1 MIDERPSSQRRLA
14 PASRAVA
21 ALTAVAVTLASVPVR
36 AQEGSLPV
44 IRDAETEQL
53 LSDYTAPILRAAGL
67 SHQNIHPV
75 IINDRAFN
83 AFVMDAKHIF
93 VNAGALVDSKTPNQ
107 IIGVLAH
114 ETGHIAGGHLMKLRT
129 ELANAQTAAILAM
142 LLGVGA
148 AVAGA
153 RGGAG
158 TGDAAMAA
166 VMAPQ
171 SAMMFSLLSYQRQ
184 QEEQADKG
192 GVKFLTATGQSA
204 KGMYE
209 TFKRFADDEL
219 YKSQGMSP
227 YMRSHPMS
235 KERVAAL
242 TEIAKSSPYWDKKD
256 PPELQLRHDLM
267 RAKLQGYLER
277 PDTVARRYPE
287 SDQSLPA
294 RYARAIAAY
303 RFANIRG
310 ALAQIDG
317 LIAAMPGNP
326 YFYELKGQALLESG
340 RPAEAIAPL
349 RHAISI
355 APNPTLMQVMLAQA
369 LVATNNPAAA
379 GEAISNLQSAIIHDP
394 DIPDAYSQLA
404 MAYGRKGDYAQA
416 DLASAQAAFAKGDF
430 RTARQLAK
438 RAKTRFPV
446 GAPGWVKA
454 DDIEGYKPPGPRG
467 PL

>member
-93 VNAGALVDSKTPNQ
+93 VNAGALVDLKTPNQ

-166 VMAPQ
+166 VMAP
-171 SAMMFSLLSYQRQ
+171 AVG
-184 QEEQADKG
+184 DD
-192 GVKFLTATGQSA
+192 V
-204 KGMYE
+204 
-209 TFKRFADDEL
+209 FA
-219 YKSQGMSP
+219 
-227 YMRSHPMS
+227 
-235 KERVAAL
+235 V
-242 TEIAKSSPYWDKKD
+242 
-256 PPELQLRHDLM
+256 
-267 RAKLQGYLER
+267 
-277 PDTVARRYPE
+277 V
-287 SDQSLPA
+287 LPA
-294 RYARAIAAY
+294 PAGGAGGQGRRQVPDCDRAE
-303 RFANIRG
+303 R
-310 ALAQIDG
+310 Q
-317 LIAAMPGNP
+317 GN
-326 YFYELKGQALLESG
+326 
-340 RPAEAIAPL
+340 
-349 RHAISI
+349 
-355 APNPTLMQVMLAQA
+355 V
-369 LVATNNPAAA
+369 
-379 GEAISNLQSAIIHDP
+379 
-394 DIPDAYSQLA
+394 
-404 MAYGRKGDYAQA
+404 
-416 DLASAQAAFAKGDF
+416 
-430 RTARQLAK
+430 
-438 RAKTRFPV
+438 
-446 GAPGWVKA
+446 
-454 DDIEGYKPPGPRG
+454 
-467 PL
+467 

>member
-36 AQEGSLPV
+36 AQDGSLPV

-158 TGDAAMAA
+158 AGDAAMAA

-184 QEEQADKG
+184 QEEQADKA

-219 YKSQGMSP
+219 YRSQGMSP

-242 TEIAKSSPYWDKKD
+242 TEIAKLQPLLGQKGSTGIAAAPRFDARQAAGLPGTSRHRGPPLSRVRPVTPGAVCACDRCVSLWQSSRCPGTDRRLD
-256 PPELQLRHDLM
+256 RGDARQPVFLRAQGSGPARERASGRGNRAAASRDFD
-267 RAKLQGYLER
+267 RAKPHAHAGHAGAGAGRDQQSGGRRRSDQQPAKRDHCTTRISRTPTASWRWRTDARATTRRRILPPRRRRSPKATSAPRASLPNAPR
-277 PDTVARRYPE
+277 PGSRWARRAGSKPT
-287 SDQSLPA
+287 
-294 RYARAIAAY
+294 
-303 RFANIRG
+303 
-310 ALAQIDG
+310 
-317 LIAAMPGNP
+317 
-326 YFYELKGQALLESG
+326 
-340 RPAEAIAPL
+340 
-349 RHAISI
+349 ISK
-355 APNPTLMQVMLAQA
+355 PTNRRV
-369 LVATNNPAAA
+369 PAA
-379 GEAISNLQSAIIHDP
+379 L
-394 DIPDAYSQLA
+394 
-404 MAYGRKGDYAQA
+404 
-416 DLASAQAAFAKGDF
+416 
-430 RTARQLAK
+430 
-438 RAKTRFPV
+438 
-446 GAPGWVKA
+446 
-454 DDIEGYKPPGPRG
+454 
-467 PL
+467 